1 MKKTYIHPA
10 MMAVKLQHQSII
22 CVSQVG
28 STTTTGLDRN
38 LNYDANGGDQS
49 NAWTKE
55 SNGSVWDEEW

>member
-1 MKKTYIHPA
+1 MKNNYIQPTILV
-10 MMAVKLQHQSII
+10 VKIQHSGII
-22 CVSQVG
+22 CGSQVG

-55 SNGSVWDEEW
+55 STNAWDEEW

>member
-1 MKKTYIHPA
+1 
-10 MMAVKLQHQSII
+10 MAVKLQHQSII

>member
-10 MMAVKLQHQSII
+10 MMAVKLQHQGIV
-22 CVSQVG
+22 CVSQA
-28 STTTTGLDRN
+28 STTGLGGDN

-55 SNGSVWDEEW
+55 STNAWDEEW